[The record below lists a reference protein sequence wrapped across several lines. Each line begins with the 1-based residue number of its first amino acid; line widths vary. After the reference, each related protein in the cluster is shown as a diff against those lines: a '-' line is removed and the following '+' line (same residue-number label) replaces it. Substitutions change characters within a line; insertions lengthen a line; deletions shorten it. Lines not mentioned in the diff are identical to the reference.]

1 LCCALPFPVPFP
13 PLYPLP
19 SPHPNAAPRTRR
31 LSRFPPA
38 RAGDKTFCI
47 AAVMAMRYNRV
58 FVFAGAL
65 GALIVMTI
73 LSVAI
78 GAWRESGERGAV
90 GREGRGLGYFRQYAG
105 QPAHALRC
113 AARRSGVVLR
123 PCPRS
128 IDTPNPAPLT
138 PPHARAGVAVPTLL
152 SRTYTHYAAACLFAY
167 FGYKLIREASEMTV
181 RAVRAWAGHP
191 PTRSSNSG

>member
-1 LCCALPFPVPFP
+1 
-13 PLYPLP
+13 
-19 SPHPNAAPRTRR
+19 
-31 LSRFPPA
+31 
-38 RAGDKTFCI
+38 
-47 AAVMAMRYNRV
+47 MRYNRV

-78 GAWRESGERGAV
+78 GAWREREGARVPWV
-90 GREGRGLGYFRQYAG
+90 GGRWGKGRGLLSPVYGG
-105 QPAHALRC
+105 TCSCPAVRREALWGC
-113 AARRSGVVLR
+113 VAAIARSR
-123 PCPRS
+123 F
-128 IDTPNPAPLT
+128 DTPNPAPLT

-181 RAVRAWAGHP
+181 RAVRGPHP
-191 PTRSSNSG
+191 PTRSSSSG